1 MSTDVTVAL
10 DDGVLGFYCAHYY
23 AHNTEYAHGIFP
35 LGLKGSDM
43 ALVAV
48 LLSLHIDVCVC
59 PVIKDYG
66 HEASDDNSP
75 LFGDAMHTVIDV
87 NDYDVRDSI
96 REKILEKWPSGSHK
110 DEVTWVNDPLHT
122 NDALKVLVHARKNSI
137 MTVKSSVVIL
147 AHFPNWHTRTFGVQ
161 TPESESEEA

>member
-1 MSTDVTVAL
+1 MSTDVTVSL

-23 AHNTEYAHGIFP
+23 AHNTEYADGIFL

-48 LLSLHIDVCVC
+48 LLSLNIDVFVG

-66 HEASDDNSP
+66 HDASDDNSP
-75 LFGDAMHTVIDV
+75 LFGDAFHTVIDV

-96 REKILEKWPSGSHK
+96 REKILEKWPSDGH
-110 DEVTWVNDPLHT
+110 DNVTWVNDPLHT
-122 NDALKVLVHARKNSI
+122 NDALKILVHARKNSI
-137 MTVKSSVVIL
+137 MTVKSSVVIV
-147 AHFPNWHTRTFGVQ
+147 AQFPDWHTRLFGVQ
-161 TPESESEEA
+161 TPESGSEEA

>member
-1 MSTDVTVAL
+1 MKSLSTDVTVSL

-35 LGLKGSDM
+35 LRLKGSDM

-48 LLSLHIDVCVC
+48 LLSLDIDVCVC

-96 REKILEKWPSGSHK
+96 REKIMEKWPSDSHK

-122 NDALKVLVHARKNSI
+122 NDALKILVYARKNSI
-137 MTVKSSVVIL
+137 MTV
-147 AHFPNWHTRTFGVQ
+147 
-161 TPESESEEA
+161 